1 MLDTKERKCYKNSNH
16 CIYIFFY
23 LYADCS
29 QTFLKNIGTVRMMQ
43 KWHTQDEQQI
53 IPQLGYYLRPP
64 PCLK

>member
-1 MLDTKERKCYKNSNH
+1 MLIVVKHFEKY
-16 CIYIFFY
+16 
-23 LYADCS
+23 
-29 QTFLKNIGTVRMMQ
+29 RMVQ